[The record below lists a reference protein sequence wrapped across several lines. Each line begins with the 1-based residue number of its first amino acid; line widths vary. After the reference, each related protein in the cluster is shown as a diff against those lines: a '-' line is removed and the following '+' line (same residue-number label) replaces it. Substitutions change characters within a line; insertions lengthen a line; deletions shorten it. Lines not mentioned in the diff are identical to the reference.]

1 MPRWTWSRG
10 TVAPE
15 LKNLACGAE
24 DNKAAMPRLTIKTGI
39 VAEDGQEE
47 VLTEYLCDWPADL
60 WRRSKEEYTHVV
72 RFPEFCSLP
81 AVFSAPSLQFLVKAF
96 KLRGFM
102 SLGSAADIIPFTR
115 FLECRQRRQRLASA
129 NATVVMPASTDA
141 GIRPHE
147 WNFER

>member
-47 VLTEYLCDWPADL
+47 VLTEYLCD
-60 WRRSKEEYTHVV
+60 
-72 RFPEFCSLP
+72 
-81 AVFSAPSLQFLVKAF
+81 
-96 KLRGFM
+96 
-102 SLGSAADIIPFTR
+102 
-115 FLECRQRRQRLASA
+115 
-129 NATVVMPASTDA
+129 
-141 GIRPHE
+141 
-147 WNFER
+147 